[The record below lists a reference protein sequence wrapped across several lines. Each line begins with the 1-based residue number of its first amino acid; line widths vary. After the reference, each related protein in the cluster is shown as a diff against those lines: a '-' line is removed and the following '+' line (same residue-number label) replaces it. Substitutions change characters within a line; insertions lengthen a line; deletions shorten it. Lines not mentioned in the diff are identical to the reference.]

1 LYQGTDEH
9 VIRLEAA
16 LAGTDSGVSQH
27 RICGVS
33 SGRSLT
39 LAGVGEVLDNPLGRT
54 RIGVAGEELPGG
66 MLARG
71 RESQHRGFSH
81 RAVSWV
87 QLH

>member
-16 LAGTDSGVSQH
+16 LAGSDSGVSQH

-54 RIGVAGEELPGG
+54 GIGIAGGGTAREECSALGTQG
-66 MLARG
+66 ILT
-71 RESQHRGFSH
+71 
-81 RAVSWV
+81 
-87 QLH
+87 